1 MPVYLVHGFRWPRK
15 AIRIHIILNNVEE
28 AAPEWLMSP
37 TTSAALIT
45 NFRVL
50 YPTLIAVLPGLRFIE
65 QHNPGDTSTNAIS
78 QPFAFVTD
86 KAERS
91 ELSIDVGAVMGMG
104 VGAAG
109 WDALAD
115 LRDHLA
121 PGEKIG
127 WFVVYN
133 GDEERLNQR
142 QAEEVANGGDNEV
155 PCAVNLLLLQTDNKG
170 TGS

>member
-1 MPVYLVHGFRWPRK
+1 MPIYLVHGFRWPRK
-15 AIRIHIILNNVEE
+15 AIRIHIILNNVED

-37 TTSAALIT
+37 STTTALVANFRTIYPNLMPSLPSLRFVEQYNPADTSA
-45 NFRVL
+45 
-50 YPTLIAVLPGLRFIE
+50 
-65 QHNPGDTSTNAIS
+65 NATS

-86 KAERS
+86 RVERS
-91 ELSIDVGAVMGMG
+91 ELSIDVGEVMTQG

-115 LRDHLA
+115 LRDQLA

-133 GDEERLNQR
+133 GDEERLAD
-142 QAEEVANGGDNEV
+142 AEHDIEDDGAGSEVRFF
-155 PCAVNLLLLQTDNKG
+155 PG
-170 TGS
+170 TRGSHRWKLTLE

>member
-1 MPVYLVHGFRWPRK
+1 MPVYLVHGFRWPRR

-28 AAPEWLMSP
+28 AAPEWLMSLSTTTALIANFRTIYSNLMP
-37 TTSAALIT
+37 SLPNLRFVEQYNPADTSATAT
-45 NFRVL
+45 
-50 YPTLIAVLPGLRFIE
+50 
-65 QHNPGDTSTNAIS
+65 S

-86 KAERS
+86 RVERS
-91 ELSIDVGAVMGMG
+91 ELSIDVGEVMAQG

-115 LRDHLA
+115 LRDQLA

-133 GDEERLNQR
+133 GDEERLAD
-142 QAEEVANGGDNEV
+142 AEHDIEDDGPGSEVHLF
-155 PCAVNLLLLQTDNKG
+155 PG
-170 TGS
+170 TRRSHRWKLTLE

>member
-1 MPVYLVHGFRWPRK
+1 MPIYLIHGFRWPRK

-37 TTSAALIT
+37 STTAALMANFRTIYPNLMPALPNLRFVEQYNPTDTSATAT
-45 NFRVL
+45 
-50 YPTLIAVLPGLRFIE
+50 
-65 QHNPGDTSTNAIS
+65 S

-86 KAERS
+86 KVEKS
-91 ELSIDVGAVMGMG
+91 ELSIDVNDVMAQG

-115 LRDHLA
+115 LRDQLA

-127 WFVVYN
+127 WFAVYN
-133 GDEERLNQR
+133 GDEERL
-142 QAEEVANGGDNEV
+142 AEAENEV
-155 PCAVNLLLLQTDNKG
+155 ENDGA
-170 TGS
+170 GSEVCRFHDILPSHRWRLIIG

>member
-15 AIRIHIILNNVEE
+15 AIRIHIIMNNVED
-28 AAPEWLMSP
+28 AAPDWLMSP
-37 TTSAALIT
+37 STTTALTANFQAIYPNLMPALPNLRFVEQYNPADTSA
-45 NFRVL
+45 
-50 YPTLIAVLPGLRFIE
+50 
-65 QHNPGDTSTNAIS
+65 NAIS

-86 KAERS
+86 RVERS
-91 ELSIDVGAVMGMG
+91 EMSIDVGEVMAQG
-104 VGAAG
+104 VAAAG

-133 GDEERLNQR
+133 GDEERLR
-142 QAEEVANGGDNEV
+142 EGEDETEDDGAGSEV
-155 PCAVNLLLLQTDNKG
+155 CLL
-170 TGS
+170 